1 MSVLTLTRRIR
12 QTNADVIRR
21 LGELQIGLWDEAR
34 LEEDDPA
41 FAAMHRLKEMMRR
54 NQDGLDELEAR
65 LRGAGLH

>member
-34 LEEDDPA
+34 LAEDDPA
-41 FAAMHRLKEMMRR
+41 FATMHRLKEMMRR